1 MGGQTALTGRPGHV
15 WRLIVDWCDDAL
27 ERVAA
32 FFVVACVRLTHLV
45 SFYHICVT
53 LMHLC

>member
-1 MGGQTALTGRPGHV
+1 VGGQTALTGRPGHV